1 MRKTKRRR
9 VEAIRAVR
17 KGRRP
22 ERRQG
27 MLIENMM
34 MAFSAIRANKMRSI
48 LTMLGIIIGIGSV
61 ISIVSIGDTMRGLF
75 ADLYKNVGVT
85 QAYIS
90 IGYWVE
96 DVRQSDYFTL
106 DEMERA
112 KEAFGDQIA
121 YIDSS
126 ASASA
131 KASYKRTNIDFDYQ
145 GIDYNYQDVQ
155 PVNMV
160 YGRYLNEGDVLGRR
174 KNVVMDTDSAKMLF
188 GVENAVGKTFRTT
201 LYGSTDDY
209 TVVGVYK
216 KEINAFQALM
226 MGSSNNR
233 GSAFLPYTLLTW
245 PNDTFYQLRMFGAEN
260 MDMDQFVRQFK
271 AYAAKMHSRQ
281 PEDMYMYT
289 AMQEMKSVD
298 AVMGGLSMAVGGI
311 AAISLIVGGIGI
323 MNIMLVSVTERTREI
338 GIRKAL
344 GARTRDVLVQFLTE
358 SAILS
363 ACGGIIGVILGVG
376 IVSLGGLILKMPV
389 VIKPGIVLLAVS
401 FSAVVGIFFG
411 LYPASKAAG
420 ADPIDALRYE

>member
-1 MRKTKRRR
+1 
-9 VEAIRAVR
+9 
-17 KGRRP
+17 
-22 ERRQG
+22 

-90 IGYWVE
+90 IGSWVE

>member
-1 MRKTKRRR
+1 
-9 VEAIRAVR
+9 
-17 KGRRP
+17 
-22 ERRQG
+22 

-48 LTMLGIIIGIGSV
+48 LTMLGIIICIGSV

-420 ADPIDALRYE
+420 ADPIDALLYE